1 MTASLTQMLF
11 ISAYGSNQL
20 VDILISK
27 EQQSKIA
34 G

>member
-1 MTASLTQMLF
+1 MTASLSQMLF
-11 ISAYGSNQL
+11 ISAYRFDQL

-27 EQQSKIA
+27 ELQSKIA